1 MDNELPIREY
11 PLKLNDEPALIKS
24 NIEMALPMRPIAR
37 SDMVEPRRTWSKTLR
52 IDPPWILPRT
62 LMFSPKFTACS
73 TLKSYKDP
81 NRSIPKILTVEPILL
96 TARTDSED
104 PTWPK
109 LNTLMLPPT
118 RDMRRMESELPE
130 N

>member
-1 MDNELPIREY
+1 
-11 PLKLNDEPALIKS
+11 
-24 NIEMALPMRPIAR
+24 
-37 SDMVEPRRTWSKTLR
+37 
-52 IDPPWILPRT
+52 
-62 LMFSPKFTACS
+62 MFSPKLTACS